1 MTCASE
7 ATGTASPASA
17 NENKIT
23 EEARRIPIPSRLS
36 IVIARL
42 RAKCREIKAHLMI
55 VDRSPEPAFVV
66 RTASRFMRELHCSEP
81 AGLAEVH
88 CFLRCRPSFPPARFS
103 MPRPA
108 IRRASS
114 FVSSL
119 VADRGRRASKRVAFD
134 PGWIKNRSFGVRR
147 ARGEDFRRH
156 GKSGRREAGRVRTR
170 HAQVSGKFM
179 V

>member
-55 VDRSPEPAFVV
+55 VDRSREPAFVA
-66 RTASRFMRELHCSEP
+66 RTSLRELHCSEP
-81 AGLAEVH
+81 AGL
-88 CFLRCRPSFPPARFS
+88 LRPVVPY
-103 MPRPA
+103 
-108 IRRASS
+108 
-114 FVSSL
+114 
-119 VADRGRRASKRVAFD
+119 VADHLFD
-134 PGWIKNRSFGVRR
+134 RPNFQCLTV
-147 ARGEDFRRH
+147 
-156 GKSGRREAGRVRTR
+156 
-170 HAQVSGKFM
+170 
-179 V
+179 

>member
-55 VDRSPEPAFVV
+55 VDRSPERAFVA
-66 RTASRFMRELHCSEP
+66 RTASRFMRELHCSQP
-81 AGLAEVH
+81 AGLAEA
-88 CFLRCRPSFPPARFS
+88 RCLAALPGAHKTQPA
-103 MPRPA
+103 
-108 IRRASS
+108 
-114 FVSSL
+114 L
-119 VADRGRRASKRVAFD
+119 
-134 PGWIKNRSFGVRR
+134 
-147 ARGEDFRRH
+147 
-156 GKSGRREAGRVRTR
+156 
-170 HAQVSGKFM
+170 
-179 V
+179 

>member
-55 VDRSPEPAFVV
+55 VDRSREPAFVA
-66 RTASRFMRELHCSEP
+66 TKHG
-81 AGLAEVH
+81 AGEIEIVTGTIWQ
-88 CFLRCRPSFPPARFS
+88 SPPHPGKQMKLFGDMAQDH
-103 MPRPA
+103 
-108 IRRASS
+108 
-114 FVSSL
+114 
-119 VADRGRRASKRVAFD
+119 DR
-134 PGWIKNRSFGVRR
+134 
-147 ARGEDFRRH
+147 
-156 GKSGRREAGRVRTR
+156 
-170 HAQVSGKFM
+170 
-179 V
+179 